1 MIQLIKKK
9 IYTQIKVELMQSD
22 FLAYQP
28 VTTSKTVKGYFQMKY
43 GHLNLGG
50 NQNTIGAINTIGGLI
65 NGQGIGL
72 VRVVL
77 AK

>member
-1 MIQLIKKK
+1 
-9 IYTQIKVELMQSD
+9 MQSD

-28 VTTSKTVKGYFQMKY
+28 VTASKTVKGYLDEY

-65 NGQGIGL
+65 
-72 VRVVL
+72 
-77 AK
+77 KWSTWF